1 MIKEKT
7 INAAHDCADGGLFV
21 SLVEMGLYSNLG
33 FDIKTNESIRKD
45 AFLFGEAQGRVVV
58 TTVREKLAQI
68 ESICKNFNVPFEIIG
83 KVNSETSIS
92 VNKHS
97 FGNIEDFRKISHDVI
112 NP

>member
-1 MIKEKT
+1 MH
-7 INAAHDCADGGLFV
+7 AHDCADGGLFV

-45 AFLFGEAQGRVVV
+45 AFFFGESQGRVVV
-58 TTVREKLAQI
+58 TQLERTAQI

-112 NP
+112 NI

>member
-1 MIKEKT
+1 
-7 INAAHDCADGGLFV
+7 
-21 SLVEMGLYSNLG
+21 MGLYSNLG

-58 TTVREKLAQI
+58 TTIREKLAQI
-68 ESICKNFNVPFEIIG
+68 EAICKNFNVPFEIIG

-92 VNKHS
+92 VNKDS